1 MRVWRFLPFRQC
13 NAFENIAVDE
23 AVFRENHRREALPTL
38 RFYGWQSPAVSMGYF
53 QNTFREVDVKSC
65 RRHGIDIV
73 RRPTGGKAVL
83 HDRDLT
89 YAVVARGNDPLFPDD
104 ILGTYRVISGCIAE
118 GLSRIGIKAEI
129 ADEERSFQD
138 NCLKTSCFSSPS
150 RYELLVEGR
159 KICGSAQVRSHGVF
173 LQHGSILV
181 DFDPFKTCAVMLPH
195 HHEEEK
201 YIEQLWRSVTS
212 IDNHVSQPVDLTM
225 LCDVLR
231 KGFEKALGIR
241 LVEQDLSPEEEE
253 LGAWLL
259 RNKYLTD
266 TWNMDGKA
274 MVNES

>member
-1 MRVWRFLPFRQC
+1 M
-13 NAFENIAVDE
+13 AIDE
-23 AVFRENHRREALPTL
+23 AVFRKSQCREALPTL

-53 QNTFREVDVKSC
+53 QNTFREVDVESC
-65 RRHGIDIV
+65 RFYGIDIV

-83 HDRDLT
+83 HDRDLS

-138 NCLKTSCFSSPS
+138 NRLKTSCFSSPS

-159 KICGSAQVRSHGVF
+159 KICGSAQVRSRGVF
-173 LQHGSILV
+173 LQHGSLLV

-195 HHEEEK
+195 HHEEERQ
-201 YIEQLWRSVTS
+201 IEQLRRSVTS

-231 KGFEKALGIR
+231 KGFEKVLGIQF
-241 LVEQDLSPEEEE
+241 VEQDLSPEEEE
-253 LGAWLL
+253 IGAWLL

-266 TWNMDGKA
+266 TWNIDGKA

>member
-1 MRVWRFLPFRQC
+1 MKVWRLLPFRRF
-13 NAFENIAVDE
+13 NAFENMAIDE
-23 AVFRENHRREALPTL
+23 AVFRKSQYREALPTL
-38 RFYGWQSPAVSMGYF
+38 RFYGWQSPAVSIGYF
-53 QNTFREVDVKSC
+53 QNTFREVDVESC
-65 RRHGIDIV
+65 RFYGIDIV

-89 YAVVARGNDPLFPDD
+89 YAVVARGNDPLFPND

-129 ADEERSFQD
+129 ADEERSFQG
-138 NCLKTSCFSSPS
+138 NWLKASCFSSPS

-159 KICGSAQVRSHGVF
+159 KICGSAQVRSRDVF
-173 LQHGSILV
+173 LQHGSLLV

-212 IDNHVSQPVDLTM
+212 IDNHVSQPVDTAM

-231 KGFEKALGIR
+231 KGFEKVLGIQF
-241 LVEQDLSPEEEE
+241 VEQDLSPPEEE
-253 LGAWLL
+253 LGARLL
-259 RNKYLTD
+259 RSKYLID